1 MKQEKIK
8 AEDKAEIAQDFPN
21 RFVELTP
28 NAQPTCLWVD
38 GVLFHLQARR
48 VRDGRIDLL
57 VSTPVLEPKTRRLW
71 VAPIDHCHVAITTEE
86 LP

>member
-1 MKQEKIK
+1 MKQEKLEPEAK
-8 AEDKAEIAQDFPN
+8 EEIRQDFPG
-21 RFVELTP
+21 RFLELTP

-48 VRDGRIDLL
+48 ARDGRIDLL
-57 VSTPVLEPKTRRLW
+57 VSTPVLEPKTRLW
-71 VAPIDHCHVAITTEE
+71 IAPIDHRNVAITSEE